1 MKHYL
6 FLLLVLLAMPL
17 AANVEPENDILL
29 NDLDNNL
36 HKLSEYKGKWVVVNY
51 WATWCPPCRDE
62 IPDLVNFH
70 EKYKDN
76 KAVVLG
82 INHEYATLKEL
93 KNFKKKYSITYPVL
107 RSTPVKPG
115 IVGSIQGLPTT
126 YIVNPDGVVVAY
138 QNGPVTA
145 EMIETYIDSFENR
158 KNHESTEEGK

>member
-158 KNHESTEEGK
+158 KNHKSTEEGK

>member
-158 KNHESTEEGK
+158 KNDESTEEGK